1 MAMRGGWKACAIVL
15 FLVPSSTADT
25 IVLRLPD
32 PAESPAPPLSQAV
45 SDRWTATVHNPGAL
59 WHRPRID
66 PPVHLGGP
74 VEGIDETLAA
84 DVSVWGSEL
93 RPASPAPVA
102 VQPALEDAV
111 AGGPAPGALPR

>member
-1 MAMRGGWKACAIVL
+1 VY
-15 FLVPSSTADT
+15 
-25 IVLRLPD
+25 
-32 PAESPAPPLSQAV
+32 
-45 SDRWTATVHNPGAL
+45 
-59 WHRPRID
+59 
-66 PPVHLGGP
+66 LGGP